1 RGPGIRVPTSAPKS
15 HEKSRDSSWGFSVL
29 NRMHSSVAL
38 RLSYGELYL
47 KMDKSQRTVCLLTAA
62 APVPVLNRPPL
73 AQRRQKWYLSHRARA
88 GAAPADKWIA
98 TGGKQD
104 GTYGME
110 GPGQARLQ
118 GGVQAAAQRELARN
132 GTRATRGRH
141 MILTQ
146 LLSDRIATRLFCRLH

>member
-47 KMDKSQRTVCLLTAA
+47 KMDESQRTACLLTAA

-88 GAAPADKWIA
+88 GAVPADKWIA

-118 GGVQAAAQRELARN
+118 GGVPAAAQRDLARN
-132 GTRATRGRH
+132 GTGAERGRH
-141 MILTQ
+141 LQ
-146 LLSDRIATRLFCRLH
+146 LQHLLCERRAVWLL